1 MGTLRQLSPGPNLGI
16 QWGFWDGYDPSRV
29 QLKDNS
35 LILKAKGTSPEDS
48 NPMAINAGDLA
59 YEETRAPMW
68 SSRQSPSRT
77 SALLQSYS
85 LRWHWESATKL
96 CGKVPWAN

>member
-1 MGTLRQLSPGPNLGI
+1 
-16 QWGFWDGYDPSRV
+16 
-29 QLKDNS
+29 LKDNS

-59 YEETRAPMW
+59 YEVTVDVEVEGKAQAGLLLCYNPT
-68 SSRQSPSRT
+68 
-77 SALLQSYS
+77 ALA
-85 LRWHWESATKL
+85 WESATKL